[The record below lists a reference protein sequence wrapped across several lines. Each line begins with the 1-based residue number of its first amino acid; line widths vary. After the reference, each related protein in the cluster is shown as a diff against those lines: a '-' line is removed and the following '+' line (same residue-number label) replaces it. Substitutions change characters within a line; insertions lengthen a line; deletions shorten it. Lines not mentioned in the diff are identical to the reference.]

1 MEFDPP
7 VYTDKYKSKSHRSIN
22 KKNIHR
28 NTWLFPVRC
37 NQGGYDIAFLDEK
50 GVIYFFQVTIAN
62 KHDYKFGSLVPSLD
76 LLCSKDWNAKVHYCV
91 LIPEKNKD
99 IFKIGPTDI
108 IEANLMT
115 LYDDGWTWTEPI
127 TQDSLATVTPDYK
140 NTTRI
145 SVYLVP

>member
-7 VYTDKYKSKSHRSIN
+7 VYTDKYKSKSRRNIN

-28 NTWLFPVRC
+28 NTWLFPVRY

-50 GVIYFFQVTIAN
+50 GVILIYFFQVTIAN

-76 LLCSKDWNAKVHYCV
+76 LLCSKDGSAKVHYCV
-91 LIPEKNKD
+91 LIPENNKD

-108 IEANLMT
+108 IEARVKIIPT
-115 LYDDGWTWTEPI
+115 TSGTWPA
-127 TQDSLATVTPDYK
+127 Q
-140 NTTRI
+140 R
-145 SVYLVP
+145 